1 MNEKEYIREC
11 TRALLKIEEAFSRMS
26 FSQRQTMKLLGVGKS
41 RVKRLMKEGELTVVQ
56 NGDCDNSTWE
66 CSGKDLYRIITQ
78 GKQNQ
83 VKTL

>member
-1 MNEKEYIREC
+1 MREC
-11 TRALLKIEEAFSRMS
+11 SRALIKLEEALSRMS
-26 FSQRQTMKLLGVGKS
+26 FSQRQAMRLLGVGKN
-41 RVKRLMKEGELTVVQ
+41 RVKSLVRDGELAVTQ

-78 GKQNQ
+78 GKQKKQ